1 VFSSNLYQIL
11 TIMVYTSLLKNRME
25 VETMKKIH
33 VLFVCVHNSARS
45 QMAEAFLNHLA
56 ADRFEAE
63 SSGLTPGQ
71 INPVVVAVMQELGFD
86 ISNNATNSVFEFLK
100 QGRKYDFV
108 ITVCDQSASERCPMF
123 PGRAERLH
131 WSFDDPSA
139 FTGTEK
145 EIKNKTRKVRDQIK
159 TAIEEFIA
167 SCKDFRLRMSADQA

>member
-1 VFSSNLYQIL
+1 
-11 TIMVYTSLLKNRME
+11 
-25 VETMKKIH
+25 MKKIR

-56 ADRFEAE
+56 GDRFEAE
-63 SSGLTPGQ
+63 SAGLTPGQ
-71 INPVVVAVMQELGFD
+71 LNPVVVAVMQELGFD
-86 ISNNATNSVFEFLK
+86 ISHNATNSVFEFLK

-139 FTGTEK
+139 FSGTEGEVK
-145 EIKNKTRKVRDQIK
+145 DRTRAVRDQIK
-159 TAIEEFIA
+159 SAIEDFIA
-167 SCKDFRLRMSADQA
+167 SCKDFRLRMSTDQA